1 MPSMPTFEGEREF
14 RQKHELIHSSD
25 FVSGAA
31 YAGKK
36 VVVVGCGT
44 SAHDICADLC
54 SHGASATMVQRSS
67 TTIVGR
73 KTLCDILCGDLY
85 SEAAVAKGIG
95 PEKADLMF
103 ASIPHR
109 PLADMHKGAC
119 AKMQE
124 LDADILDRLRQRG
137 FLIDFGEDGSGN
149 FLKFLR
155 AGKGYYFDC
164 GASELIASGEVG
176 LKVGQIS
183 KLSDQGVVMEDGE
196 ALPADAVVLATGY
209 GPVND
214 LAAQFLGREVA
225 ARLGKVWG
233 LGSGTRGD
241 PGPWEGEL
249 RNMWKPTQV
258 EGLWVHGGNLQ
269 QNRSYSLYLAL
280 QLQARALG
288 LETPVYGLQ
297 EVHHAA

>member
-1 MPSMPTFEGEREF
+1 
-14 RQKHELIHSSD
+14 
-25 FVSGAA
+25 
-31 YAGKK
+31 
-36 VVVVGCGT
+36 
-44 SAHDICADLC
+44 
-54 SHGASATMVQRSS
+54 MVQRSS

-95 PEKADLMF
+95 PERADLMC
-103 ASIPHR
+103 ASIPYR
-109 PLADMHKGAC
+109 PLADAHKGVC

-124 LDADILDRLRQRG
+124 LDADILDRLRRRG

-164 GASELIASGEVG
+164 GASELIANGEVG

-183 KLSDQGVVMEDGE
+183 KLSDEGVVMEDGD

-214 LAAQFLGREVA
+214 LAAQFLGKEVTT
-225 ARLGKVWG
+225 RLGKVWG

-241 PGPWEGEL
+241 PGPWEGEI